1 MTGNPKTLY
10 RTVALLALLL
20 LPSILTDQAKG
31 APAEHATGVYAIQ
44 QSGTNTY
51 KLVATAQEDCW
62 DDERRIPCPEQGEAF
77 FGQDAQSAGSSPS
90 YADHGD
96 GTITDLV
103 TGLMWQKTPG
113 RKMTYAEALEGAPS
127 LALADHEDWRL
138 PTIKELY
145 SLILF
150 SGIDP
155 SGANDRDPANLTPF
169 IDTAF
174 FDFEY
179 GDTAAGERIIDA
191 QYWSSTEYVSTTMNR
206 DATVFGLNFA
216 DGRIKG
222 YPRERGP
229 GGSANRQFARY
240 VRGNPDYGLN
250 QLVDNGDGTIS
261 DRATGL
267 MWMQDDSQRGYD
279 WQGALAYA
287 EGLEHAGHDDWRLP
301 NAKELQSI
309 VDYSRSPATS
319 SSAAIDPL
327 FNTTPI
333 TDEGGSQDYASYW
346 SSTTHVNMSRSP
358 GANAAYVAFG
368 RALGFMEMPP
378 GSGNRQLLDVH
389 GAGAQRSD
397 PKSGDPADWP
407 QGHGPQGDVVR
418 IYNHVRAVRFQPKTE
433 ASPTPGVTSEPT
445 ASPTGSPTTAPATPW
460 APTATPIGS
469 TPPTTWSIH
478 LPLAHHGIT
487 P

>member
-1 MTGNPKTLY
+1 MTYTEALQGAP
-10 RTVALLALLL
+10 VLLA
-20 LPSILTDQAKG
+20 G
-31 APAEHATGVYAIQ
+31 
-44 QSGTNTY
+44 
-51 KLVATAQEDCW
+51 
-62 DDERRIPCPEQGEAF
+62 
-77 FGQDAQSAGSSPS
+77 
-90 YADHGD
+90 
-96 GTITDLV
+96 
-103 TGLMWQKTPG
+103 
-113 RKMTYAEALEGAPS
+113 
-127 LALADHEDWRL
+127 HEDWRL

-155 SGANDRDPANLTPF
+155 SGPNDRDPASLTPF

-174 FDFEY
+174 FDFQY
-179 GDTAAGERIIDA
+179 GDTEAGERIIDA

-206 DATVFGLNFA
+206 DATVFGVNFA

-222 YPRERGP
+222 YPRDRGP
-229 GGSANRQFARY
+229 GGSANRQFVRY
-240 VRGNPDYGLN
+240 VRGNPNYGLN

-267 MWMQDDSQRGYD
+267 MWMQDDSQTAYD

-287 EGLEHAGHDDWRLP
+287 EGLEHAGFENWRLP
-301 NAKELQSI
+301 DAKELQSI
-309 VDYSRSPATS
+309 VDYGRSPATS

-333 TDEGGSQDYASYW
+333 TDEGGGQDYASYW
-346 SSTTHVNMSRSP
+346 SSTTHVNMSQRP
-358 GANAAYVAFG
+358 GAAAAYVAFG

-378 GSGNRQLLDVH
+378 GSGTRRLLDVH

-397 PKSGDPADWP
+397 PKSGDPTEWP

-418 IYNHVRAVRFQPKTE
+418 IYHLVRAVRWDQTVE
-433 ASPTPGVTSEPT
+433 ASPTPSVTSEPT
-445 ASPTGSPTTAPATPW
+445 ESATAEPATQQ
-460 APTATPIGS
+460 APTATPARP
-469 TPPTTWSIH
+469 TQPTTPTTWTIH
-478 LPLAHHGIT
+478 LPLAHHDDT